1 MMTTCFRWRGSRP
14 VAAARREV
22 PKRSGLAAPEEDRVA
37 RLATRPAFRG
47 AAHRS
52 VAALLLAFLATP
64 AFAAPVCSNTGDFA
78 RWLAEF
84 RKEAAA
90 EGISPRGIAALDN
103 VAFDPKVI
111 ARDRGQGIFSTPFLQ
126 FSDRLISNNRLQRA
140 REMLTQH
147 RDTLDRI
154 EADFGVPAG
163 VIVAFWGLETDFGA
177 IMGDFR
183 TLPALATLAYD
194 CRRPEKFRPQLMA
207 ALRLVDGGELVPAQM
222 KGAWAGEMGQ
232 TQFMPK
238 DYLESAVDYDG
249 DGRRDLFRSVADAL
263 GSSGNLLQKMGWR
276 RGEPW
281 LEEVR
286 VPQTLDWKDA
296 DLAVKH
302 PRSHWAAEGVT
313 MADGSPLRADALPA
327 SLHLPMGRFGPA
339 FLAYPNFD
347 IYLVWNQ
354 SLVYTTTAA
363 YFATRLEGA
372 APVRRGNAPDPLPPE
387 QMKELQ
393 RLLAALGRYDGEID
407 GRLGAGTRA
416 GVKATQI
423 ELGLPA
429 DSWPSA
435 EVLARLKGG

>member
-1 MMTTCFRWRGSRP
+1 VKLDCFASHATTSRRRACAR
-14 VAAARREV
+14 AAA
-22 PKRSGLAAPEEDRVA
+22 G
-37 RLATRPAFRG
+37 
-47 AAHRS
+47 
-52 VAALLLAFLATP
+52 LLLALLALP
-64 AFAAPVCSNTGDFA
+64 ALAEAPCRNTGDFS
-78 RWLAEF
+78 RWLADF

-90 EGISPRGIAALDN
+90 EGLSPRALAVLDGMTLDTS
-103 VAFDPKVI
+103 VL
-111 ARDRGQGIFSTPFLQ
+111 ARDRAQGIFSTPFLQ
-126 FSDRLISNNRLQRA
+126 FSDRLISNNRLQKGRDLLA
-140 REMLTQH
+140 QH
-147 RDTLDRI
+147 RHTLDRI

-177 IMGDFR
+177 IMGDFP
-183 TLPALATLAYD
+183 TLRALATLAYD

-207 ALRLVDGGELVPAQM
+207 ALRLVDGGDLAPSQM

-249 DGRRDLFRSVADAL
+249 DGRRDLFNSVADAL
-263 GSSGNLLQKMGWR
+263 GSSGNLLMKMGWR

-302 PRSHWAAEGVT
+302 PRSHWAAAGVT
-313 MADGSPLRADALPA
+313 MADGSPLRADELPA

-393 RLLAALGRYDGEID
+393 RLLAARGRYDGEID
-407 GRLGAGTRA
+407 GRLGSGTRA

>member
-1 MMTTCFRWRGSRP
+1 MPPRGPLRAASA
-14 VAAARREV
+14 VAALF
-22 PKRSGLAAPEEDRVA
+22 LAAP
-37 RLATRPAFRG
+37 
-47 AAHRS
+47 
-52 VAALLLAFLATP
+52 
-64 AFAAPVCSNTGDFA
+64 AFAEAPCRNTGEFS
-78 RWLAEF
+78 RWLADF
-84 RKEAAA
+84 RKQAAA
-90 EGISPRGIAALDN
+90 EGISAKAIAALDGITLDQSVLN
-103 VAFDPKVI
+103 
-111 ARDRGQGIFSTPFLQ
+111 RDRGQGIFSTPFLQ
-126 FSDRLISNNRLQRA
+126 FSDRLISNNRLQKG
-140 REMLTQH
+140 
-147 RDTLDRI
+147 RDLLDQNRGTLDRI
-154 EADFGVPAG
+154 EQDFGVPPG

-177 IMGDFR
+177 IMGDFP
-183 TLPALATLAYD
+183 TLRSLATLAYD
-194 CRRPEKFRPQLMA
+194 CRRPEKFRPQLID
-207 ALRLVDGGELVPAQM
+207 ALRLVDAGELVPAQM

-249 DGRRDLFRSVADAL
+249 DGRRDLFRSVPDAL

-286 VPQTLDWKDA
+286 VPPTLEWKDA
-296 DLAVKH
+296 DLNVKR
-302 PRSHWAAEGVT
+302 PRSHWAAAGVT
-313 MADGSPLRADALPA
+313 KADGSPLPADELPA
-327 SLHLPMGRFGPA
+327 SVHLPMGRFGPA

-347 IYLVWNQ
+347 VYLIWNQ

-372 APVRRGNAPDPLPPE
+372 EPVRRGHAPDPLPPE

-393 RLLAALGRYDGEID
+393 RLLAARGRYDGEID
-407 GRLGAGTRA
+407 GRLGTGTRA

-423 ELGLPA
+423 EFGLPA